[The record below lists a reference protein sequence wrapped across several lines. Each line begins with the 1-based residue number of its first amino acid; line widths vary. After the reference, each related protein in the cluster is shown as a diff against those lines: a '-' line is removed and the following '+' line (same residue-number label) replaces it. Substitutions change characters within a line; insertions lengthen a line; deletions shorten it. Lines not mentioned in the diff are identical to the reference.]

1 MIVESH
7 CKTGVP
13 YAFILAVYTLRLLIV
28 PGDSGIRRSISRLV
42 LLFIRRCAFTYSLP
56 YPDRSQR
63 MAIAIF
69 SAGLQLS
76 GADVPVRHDF
86 VVPVLRKSDPM
97 TLSRSSVIRKKWPLL
112 ALVIA
117 AIAALIL
124 VIWQLQTSPETND
137 AYVYADTIDVVPEV
151 SGRIVEMPIRD
162 NQRVKKGDLLFRID
176 PRPYQAMLDDA
187 KARLT
192 TLDAQIM
199 LTQRTIKAQEYNAQS
214 VSAAVERAKA
224 LVKQTTSSRIRL
236 EPLVPQGFA
245 SQEDLDQARTA
256 EKAARAELEATL
268 LQAKQASAAV
278 TGVDAMVAQ
287 RAGILAQIA
296 LAELHLEFTEVRAP
310 FNGVVVALKTTVGQ
324 YASALKPVFTLLD
337 DDHWYVVAN
346 FRETDLQ
353 NVRTGVPARITVM
366 TNHGRTFEGVVDS
379 VGTGVLP
386 DGGSVIEG
394 LPVIQKS
401 INWVHVSQRF
411 PVKIAVKDPDLNLFR
426 MGASA
431 SAVLQPQ

>member
-1 MIVESH
+1 
-7 CKTGVP
+7 
-13 YAFILAVYTLRLLIV
+13 
-28 PGDSGIRRSISRLV
+28 
-42 LLFIRRCAFTYSLP
+42 
-56 YPDRSQR
+56 
-63 MAIAIF
+63 
-69 SAGLQLS
+69 
-76 GADVPVRHDF
+76 
-86 VVPVLRKSDPM
+86 M
-97 TLSRSSVIRKKWPLL
+97 TQSRSSVIRKKWPLL
-112 ALVIA
+112 ALVLA
-117 AIAALIL
+117 AIVALIL

-310 FNGVVVALKTTVGQ
+310 FNGVVVALKTTIGQ

-353 NVRTGVPARITVM
+353 SVRPGVPARITVM

-411 PVKIAVKDPDLNLFR
+411 PVKIAVKDPDPALFR

>member
-1 MIVESH
+1 MMTDYILSPCSLAARGLSQLMLNAAKRPVELPVEGVSLRELAAVKRIV
-7 CKTGVP
+7 
-13 YAFILAVYTLRLLIV
+13 VYLPDDPLWMLTTLRQAARLL
-28 PGDSGIRRSISRLV
+28 DE
-42 LLFIRRCAFTYSLP
+42 ALP
-56 YPDRSQR
+56 P
-63 MAIAIF
+63 
-69 SAGLQLS
+69 L
-76 GADVPVRHDF
+76 
-86 VVPVLRKSDPM
+86 PM
-97 TLSRSSVIRKKWPLL
+97 LILSRSPAIWLWQTLL
-112 ALVIA
+112 YQVSHPDRLRNVHTAPADLSCA
-117 AIAALIL
+117 ELAHRLENAPRLERLAG
-124 VIWQLQTSPETND
+124 ND

-162 NQRVKKGDLLFRID
+162 NQRVRKGDLLFRID

-214 VSAAVERAKA
+214 VAAAVERARA
-224 LVKQTTSSRIRL
+224 LVKQTTSTRIRL

-287 RAGILAQIA
+287 RAGVLAQIA

-337 DDHWYVVAN
+337 DDRWYVIAN
-346 FRETDLQ
+346 FRETDLN
-353 NVRTGVPARITVM
+353 NVRPGVAARITVM
-366 TNHGRTFEGVVDS
+366 TNHNRTFNGVVDS
-379 VGTGVLP
+379 VGSGVLP
-386 DGGSVIEG
+386 EGGSVIEG
-394 LPVIQKS
+394 LPLIQKS

-411 PVKIAVKDPDLNLFR
+411 PVKIAVSDPDPELFR

-431 SAVLQPQ
+431 SAVLQP

>member
-1 MIVESH
+1 LF
-7 CKTGVP
+7 TDT
-13 YAFILAVYTLRLLIV
+13 Y
-28 PGDSGIRRSISRLV
+28 DS
-42 LLFIRRCAFTYSLP
+42 
-56 YPDRSQR
+56 
-63 MAIAIF
+63 
-69 SAGLQLS
+69 
-76 GADVPVRHDF
+76 
-86 VVPVLRKSDPM
+86 
-97 TLSRSSVIRKKWPLL
+97 SRSSVIRKNGPAGARL
-112 ALVIA
+112 A
-117 AIAALIL
+117 AIVALIL

-287 RAGILAQIA
+287 RAGSWRKSRWPNCIWNL
-296 LAELHLEFTEVRAP
+296 P
-310 FNGVVVALKTTVGQ
+310 K
-324 YASALKPVFTLLD
+324 SARRLTA
-337 DDHWYVVAN
+337 WWW
-346 FRETDLQ
+346 R
-353 NVRTGVPARITVM
+353 
-366 TNHGRTFEGVVDS
+366 
-379 VGTGVLP
+379 
-386 DGGSVIEG
+386 
-394 LPVIQKS
+394 
-401 INWVHVSQRF
+401 
-411 PVKIAVKDPDLNLFR
+411 
-426 MGASA
+426 
-431 SAVLQPQ
+431 

>member
-1 MIVESH
+1 M
-7 CKTGVP
+7 
-13 YAFILAVYTLRLLIV
+13 
-28 PGDSGIRRSISRLV
+28 
-42 LLFIRRCAFTYSLP
+42 
-56 YPDRSQR
+56 
-63 MAIAIF
+63 
-69 SAGLQLS
+69 
-76 GADVPVRHDF
+76 
-86 VVPVLRKSDPM
+86 
-97 TLSRSSVIRKKWPLL
+97 L
-112 ALVIA
+112 ALVLA
-117 AIAALIL
+117 AIVALIV

-176 PRPYQAMLDDA
+176 PRPYQAMLEDA
-187 KARLT
+187 KSRLAA
-192 TLDAQIM
+192 LDAQIM
-199 LTQRTIKAQEYNAQS
+199 LTQRTIKAQQYNAQS

-224 LVKQTTSSRIRL
+224 LVKQTTSTRIRT

-245 SQEDLDQARTA
+245 AQEDLDQARTA

-268 LQAKQASAAV
+268 LQAKQADAAV

-287 RAGILAQIA
+287 RRDRRANRHGGTA
-296 LAELHLEFTEVRAP
+296 HRFTEVRAP
-310 FNGVVVALKTTVGQ
+310 FNGVVIALKTTVGQ

-337 DDHWYVVAN
+337 NDHWYVIAN

-353 NVRTGVPARITVM
+353 NVRHGVPATVTVM
-366 TNHGRTFEGVVDS
+366 TNHSRPFDGVVDS
-379 VGTGVLP
+379 VGSGVLP
-386 DGGSVIEG
+386 EGGSVIGG

-411 PVKIAVKDPDLNLFR
+411 PVKIAVKDPDPELFR

-431 SAVLQPQ
+431 SAVLQAK

>member
-1 MIVESH
+1 MTQSS
-7 CKTGVP
+7 P
-13 YAFILAVYTLRLLIV
+13 
-28 PGDSGIRRSISRLV
+28 SV
-42 LLFIRRCAFTYSLP
+42 L
-56 YPDRSQR
+56 
-63 MAIAIF
+63 
-69 SAGLQLS
+69 
-76 GADVPVRHDF
+76 
-86 VVPVLRKSDPM
+86 
-97 TLSRSSVIRKKWPLL
+97 RKKWPLL
-112 ALVIA
+112 ALVLA
-117 AIAALIL
+117 AIVALIV

-187 KARLT
+187 KSRLAA
-192 TLDAQIM
+192 LDAQIM
-199 LTQRTIKAQEYNAQS
+199 LTQRTIKAQQYNAQS

-224 LVKQTTSSRIRL
+224 LVKQTTSTRIRL

-245 SQEDLDQARTA
+245 AQEDLDQARTA

-268 LQAKQASAAV
+268 LQAKQADAAV

-287 RAGILAQIA
+287 RAGIVAQIA

-310 FNGVVVALKTTVGQ
+310 FNGVVIALKTTVGQ

-337 DDHWYVVAN
+337 NDHWYVIAN

-353 NVRTGVPARITVM
+353 NVRPGVPATVTVM
-366 TNHGRTFEGVVDS
+366 TNHSRPFDGVVDS
-379 VGTGVLP
+379 VGSGVLP
-386 DGGSVIEG
+386 EGGSVIGG

-411 PVKIAVKDPDLNLFR
+411 PVKIAGEKSRPGTVPHGRLRQRRAAGEIRVRHAVYFLVVLATGARRRAGAGQLYPAPDAELRSADHPVYDPADPVSR
-426 MGASA
+426 RGADRG
-431 SAVLQPQ
+431 VLRQPAEHSDD

>member
-1 MIVESH
+1 
-7 CKTGVP
+7 
-13 YAFILAVYTLRLLIV
+13 
-28 PGDSGIRRSISRLV
+28 
-42 LLFIRRCAFTYSLP
+42 
-56 YPDRSQR
+56 
-63 MAIAIF
+63 
-69 SAGLQLS
+69 
-76 GADVPVRHDF
+76 
-86 VVPVLRKSDPM
+86 M
-97 TLSRSSVIRKKWPLL
+97 TSSRSSVIRKKWPLL
-112 ALVIA
+112 ALVLT
-117 AIAALIL
+117 AIVALIL

-268 LQAKQASAAV
+268 LQAKQAAAV

-310 FNGVVVALKTTVGQ
+310 FNGVVVALKTTIGQ

-346 FRETDLQ
+346 FRETDLK
-353 NVRTGVPARITVM
+353 NVRPGVPARITVM
-366 TNHGRTFEGVVDS
+366 TNHSRAFEGVVDS

-411 PVKIAVKDPDLNLFR
+411 PVKIAVKDPDPNLFR

>member
-1 MIVESH
+1 MTTSR
-7 CKTGVP
+7 TS
-13 YAFILAVYTLRLLIV
+13 LL
-28 PGDSGIRRSISRLV
+28 
-42 LLFIRRCAFTYSLP
+42 
-56 YPDRSQR
+56 
-63 MAIAIF
+63 
-69 SAGLQLS
+69 
-76 GADVPVRHDF
+76 
-86 VVPVLRKSDPM
+86 
-97 TLSRSSVIRKKWPLL
+97 RKKWPLL
-112 ALVIA
+112 ALVLA
-117 AIAALIL
+117 AILALIL

-162 NQRVKKGDLLFRID
+162 NQRVRKGDLLFRID

-214 VSAAVERAKA
+214 VAAAVERARA
-224 LVKQTTSSRIRL
+224 LVKQTTSTRIRL

-287 RAGILAQIA
+287 RAGVLAQIA

-337 DDHWYVVAN
+337 DDRWYVIAN
-346 FRETDLQ
+346 FRETDLN
-353 NVRTGVPARITVM
+353 NVRPGVAARITVM
-366 TNHGRTFEGVVDS
+366 TNHNRTFNGVVDS
-379 VGTGVLP
+379 VGPRLAALPGENRRQRSRPGTVPHGRLGQRRAAAVAGRRYVSSRPFFTPGAARRAGTRQLHAAPDAKLRGAHHPVYDPADPFPGRCADRRVL
-386 DGGSVIEG
+386 
-394 LPVIQKS
+394 
-401 INWVHVSQRF
+401 R
-411 PVKIAVKDPDLNLFR
+411 
-426 MGASA
+426 
-431 SAVLQPQ
+431 QPA

>member
-1 MIVESH
+1 MTQSSP
-7 CKTGVP
+7 T
-13 YAFILAVYTLRLLIV
+13 
-28 PGDSGIRRSISRLV
+28 V
-42 LLFIRRCAFTYSLP
+42 L
-56 YPDRSQR
+56 
-63 MAIAIF
+63 
-69 SAGLQLS
+69 
-76 GADVPVRHDF
+76 
-86 VVPVLRKSDPM
+86 
-97 TLSRSSVIRKKWPLL
+97 RKKWPLL
-112 ALVIA
+112 ALVLA
-117 AIAALIL
+117 AIVALIV
-124 VIWQLQTSPETND
+124 VIWQLQTSPETNY

-187 KARLT
+187 KSRLAA
-192 TLDAQIM
+192 LDAQIM
-199 LTQRTIKAQEYNAQS
+199 LTQRTIKAQQYNAQS

-224 LVKQTTSSRIRL
+224 LVKQTTSTRIRL

-245 SQEDLDQARTA
+245 AQEDLDQARTA

-268 LQAKQASAAV
+268 LQAKQADAAV

-287 RAGILAQIA
+287 RAGIVAQIV

-310 FNGVVVALKTTVGQ
+310 FNGVVIALKTTVGQ

-337 DDHWYVVAN
+337 NDHWYVIAN

-353 NVRTGVPARITVM
+353 NVRPGVPATVTVM
-366 TNHGRTFEGVVDS
+366 TNHSRPFDGVVDS
-379 VGTGVLP
+379 VGSGVLP
-386 DGGSVIEG
+386 EGGSVIGG

-411 PVKIAVKDPDLNLFR
+411 PVKIAVKNPDPELFR

-431 SAVLQPQ
+431 SAVLQAK